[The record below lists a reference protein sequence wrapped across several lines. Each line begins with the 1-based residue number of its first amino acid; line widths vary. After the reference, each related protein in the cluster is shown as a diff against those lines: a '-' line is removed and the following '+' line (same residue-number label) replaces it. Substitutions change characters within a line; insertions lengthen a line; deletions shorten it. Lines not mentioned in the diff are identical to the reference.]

1 MQLTLNGESRKV
13 DKELPLTGLLETLSL
28 ADRRVAVMVNQQV
41 VRRGEFPQ
49 TRLRDGDAVEIIQM
63 VGGG

>member
-13 DKELPLTGLLETLSL
+13 DKELTLTGLLETLSL

-49 TRLRDGDAVEIIQM
+49 TRLRDGDAVDIIQM